1 MGEHHA
7 MKILTKPEE
16 LLLLAI
22 CNLKDDAYGVEIL
35 KYVSEKTGTEWSI
48 GSIYVPLDRL
58 ARLGYVESYLGEPT
72 AKRGGKKKRYFRIT
86 KLGLKT
92 LKENKRVHDEMWSE
106 MPNLATG

>member
-1 MGEHHA
+1 

-22 CNLKDDAYGVEIL
+22 CNLRDNAYGVEIL

-58 ARLGYVESYLGEPT
+58 ARLGFVESSLGEST
-72 AKRGGKKKRYFRIT
+72 AKRGGKRKRYFHIT
-86 KLGLKT
+86 RLGMET
-92 LKENKRVHDEMWSE
+92 LKENKRIQDEMWSE
-106 MPNLATG
+106 MPKPATQ

>member
-1 MGEHHA
+1 MVT

-35 KYVSEKTGTEWSI
+35 KYVSEKTGSEWSI

-58 ARLGYVESYLGEPT
+58 ARLGFVETYLGEAT
-72 AKRGGKKKRYFRIT
+72 AKRGGKRKRFYRIT
-86 KLGLKT
+86 ALGLET
-92 LKENKRVHDEMWSE
+92 LKENRRIQDELWSE
-106 MPNLATG
+106 MPDIAI